1 MHCASAS
8 SSAPESSACWIC
20 SGVSSTLPSGV
31 CWLAVSF
38 WVVPSAA
45 GACGSCAAS
54 SGVSSSS
61 SVGEFS
67 SSRAVSS
74 AGCAGA
80 SGALAV
86 SSGSDGAVSVVSG
99 FSVCSGA
106 GAVCCGCAAL
116 SAAGSGAAVTVLSAA
131 GAGSA
136 AAGLLACGVPAVMW
150 GTTAPTVKVSG
161 CADSRVAAPAPP
173 TARTSAM
180 VSAATAAAALRRAVP
195 DRSNRFFICC
205 LCLRISRWCSAALSR
220 VFAPL
225 PGAGLLLFHAA
236 HAFRIKRTADN
247 NFTLPLVYTR
257 TRGAVNGTAGFYTN
271 SPRGSVSENV
281 PNGIRSGGA
290 EHCTKPKFHIFS
302 SNPLLS

>member
-20 SGVSSTLPSGV
+20 SGVSSTLSSGV

-38 WVVPSAA
+38 WAVPSAA

-61 SVGEFS
+61 MAGEFS
-67 SSRAVSS
+67 SFSAAFS

-80 SGALAV
+80 SGVSAA
-86 SSGSDGAVSVVSG
+86 SSGAAGAISAVPG

-106 GAVCCGCAAL
+106 GAVCCGCAVL
-116 SAAGSGAAVTVLSAA
+116 SASCSGAAAAVLSVT

-136 AAGLLACGVPAVMW
+136 AAGLLACGVSAVIW

-161 CADSRVAAPAPP
+161 CADSRVAAPAPL

-195 DRSNRFFICC
+195 DRSNRFFICR
-205 LCLRISRWCSAALSR
+205 LCLRISRWCSAALHR
-220 VFAPL
+220 VLAPC
-225 PGAGLLLFHAA
+225 PGRAC
-236 HAFRIKRTADN
+236 
-247 NFTLPLVYTR
+247 
-257 TRGAVNGTAGFYTN
+257 FYST
-271 SPRGSVSENV
+271 PPMGS
-281 PNGIRSGGA
+281 G
-290 EHCTKPKFHIFS
+290 
-302 SNPLLS
+302 

>member
-1 MHCASAS
+1 MA
-8 SSAPESSACWIC
+8 
-20 SGVSSTLPSGV
+20 
-31 CWLAVSF
+31 
-38 WVVPSAA
+38 
-45 GACGSCAAS
+45 
-54 SGVSSSS
+54 
-61 SVGEFS
+61 GEFS

-80 SGALAV
+80 SGASAV

-180 VSAATAAAALRRAVP
+180 VSAATAA
-195 DRSNRFFICC
+195 FFH
-205 LCLRISRWCSAALSR
+205 LSSLPPNLPVVQRSAAR

-225 PGAGLLLFHAA
+225 ARGGP
-236 HAFRIKRTADN
+236 AFI
-247 NFTLPLVYTR
+247 
-257 TRGAVNGTAGFYTN
+257 
-271 SPRGSVSENV
+271 PRR
-281 PNGIRSGGA
+281 PWIQDKKDGG
-290 EHCTKPKFHIFS
+290 
-302 SNPLLS
+302 

>member
-1 MHCASAS
+1 MRQPEYTGSSSLSLVPNSQLNSQRKKPFSSVRSMHCASAS

-20 SGVSSTLPSGV
+20 SGVSSTLSSGV

-61 SVGEFS
+61 MAGEFS
-67 SSRAVSS
+67 SSSAVSS
-74 AGCAGA
+74 AGCAGISGVSTA
-80 SGALAV
+80 SSGAA
-86 SSGSDGAVSVVSG
+86 GAISAVSG
-99 FSVCSGA
+99 FSACAGAGSACCAVLSTACSGA
-106 GAVCCGCAAL
+106 V
-116 SAAGSGAAVTVLSAA
+116 AAVLSVT

-136 AAGLLACGVPAVMW
+136 AAGLLACGASAVIW

-180 VSAATAAAALRRAVP
+180 VSAAMAVTALRRAVP

-205 LCLRISRWCSAALSR
+205 LCLRISRWCSAALPR
-220 VFAPL
+220 VFAPC
-225 PGAGLLLFHAA
+225 PGRAC
-236 HAFRIKRTADN
+236 
-247 NFTLPLVYTR
+247 
-257 TRGAVNGTAGFYTN
+257 FYST
-271 SPRGSVSENV
+271 PPMGS
-281 PNGIRSGGA
+281 G
-290 EHCTKPKFHIFS
+290 
-302 SNPLLS
+302 

>member
-20 SGVSSTLPSGV
+20 SGVSSTLSSGV

-38 WVVPSAA
+38 WAVPSAA

-67 SSRAVSS
+67 SSSAVSS

-80 SGALAV
+80 SGVSTA

-99 FSVCSGA
+99 FSVCAGA
-106 GAVCCGCAAL
+106 GSACCAVL
-116 SAAGSGAAVTVLSAA
+116 SAACSGAAVVLSAS
-131 GAGSA
+131 GAVQTSRSA
-136 AAGLLACGVPAVMW
+136 AAGLLACGTSAVTW

-161 CADSRVAAPAPP
+161 CADSRVAAPVPP

-195 DRSNRFFICC
+195 DRSNRFFICR
-205 LCLRISRWCSAALSR
+205 LCLRISRWCSVA
-220 VFAPL
+220 L
-225 PGAGLLLFHAA
+225 PGS
-236 HAFRIKRTADN
+236 
-247 NFTLPLVYTR
+247 LPPCPGRACLYST
-257 TRGAVNGTAGFYTN
+257 
-271 SPRGSVSENV
+271 P
-281 PNGIRSGGA
+281 PMDSG
-290 EHCTKPKFHIFS
+290 
-302 SNPLLS
+302 